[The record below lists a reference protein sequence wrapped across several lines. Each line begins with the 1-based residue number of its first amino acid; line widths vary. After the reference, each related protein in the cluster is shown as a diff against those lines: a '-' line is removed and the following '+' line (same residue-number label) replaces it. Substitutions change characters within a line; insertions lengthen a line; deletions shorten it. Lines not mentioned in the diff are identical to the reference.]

1 MASSP
6 SSSVASTKR
15 PAISFRDMDVTN
27 GSIGRKSNVWK
38 VGRTYGVGDI
48 DSLTQVTPIP
58 VFTPI
63 PVGPIRIVDNT
74 NDEYSMV
81 YGGED
86 YDTINENGRPE
97 PRDEHVPQGVLPV
110 WAADVNIPEY
120 NIVAGDS
127 KAGAYVSWTIV
138 VETKYGGRIIL
149 RRRFSEIYDMRE
161 ALKQEFPQHKMEI
174 PQLPA
179 KSMFQHF
186 NKTFLQSRRRG
197 LEYFFQCVFLNPL
210 FASSKVLKEFAETK

>member
-1 MASSP
+1 M
-6 SSSVASTKR
+6 
-15 PAISFRDMDVTN
+15 
-27 GSIGRKSNVWK
+27 WK

-48 DSLTQVTPIP
+48 DSLTQV
-58 VFTPI
+58 TPI

-86 YDTINENGRPE
+86 YDTINEHGRPE
-97 PRDEHVPQGVLPV
+97 PRDEHVPEGTVAV
-110 WAADVNIPEY
+110 WAADVNLPEY

-149 RRRFSEIYDMRE
+149 RKRFSEIFDMRE
-161 ALKQEFPQHKMEI
+161 ALKKEFPQHRMEI
-174 PQLPA
+174 PALPA